1 MNRFRRST
9 VLLMALMAAWGW
21 IGSAQLQAHTGH
33 SEQVRQISLQI
44 SRHRASHQKKGS
56 SAILVSLLLR
66 RGDMY
71 RRMRRFRRSLR
82 DLREVSRLQP
92 ENRQAV
98 LSRAMCFHEMRSY
111 RRARREID
119 RSIEGGDATGNALIL
134 RAQLHQRAGWSSP
147 GLVDTRDKGIMPLGR
162 STWDDESG
170 ESSPQ
175 SRRPKRS
182 GWREIV
188 V

>member
-71 RRMRRFRRSLR
+71 RRMRRFRRSL
-82 DLREVSRLQP
+82 
-92 ENRQAV
+92 
-98 LSRAMCFHEMRSY
+98 SY
-111 RRARREID
+111 P
-119 RSIEGGDATGNALIL
+119 G
-134 RAQLHQRAGWSSP
+134 P
-147 GLVDTRDKGIMPLGR
+147 GLGR
-162 STWDDESG
+162 
-170 ESSPQ
+170 
-175 SRRPKRS
+175 RRSDSLLLCCR
-182 GWREIV
+182 R
-188 V
+188 